1 MNCSRGE
8 EQSSSLPLSLPLP
21 LMNGPGGWIVQ
32 SVLYLHQTVKPLPL
46 LIICHNFTEHTLRPK
61 GSPCPAACPF
71 PPLSGRALS
80 GQGARGRGGSR
91 RGKLSSAAARP
102 LPPRLPREPPPE
114 GPCPPVGDSPAAEPG
129 HSLPAAGG
137 EAGCAHDS
145 RGRASRKHPR
155 KFAASSA
162 RFLVPGDMRP
172 GGGKPPV
179 FPGQTEEK
187 QLRRDPA
194 CSSNNRF
201 SSVFRSDT
209 EKSPFSLG
217 YFHFEQMHLPAAMSA
232 PLLYTVKN
240 NSQN

>member
-1 MNCSRGE
+1 MNCSGGE
-8 EQSSSLPLSLPLP
+8 EQSSSLPLSLPL
-21 LMNGPGGWIVQ
+21 MNEPEGWIVQ

-80 GQGARGRGGSR
+80 GQGARGRGAP
-91 RGKLSSAAARP
+91 AAESFPRP
-102 LPPRLPREPPPE
+102 LPGLFPPRLPQQPPPE
-114 GPCPPVGDSPAAEPG
+114 GPRPPVGVSPAAEPRP
-129 HSLPAAGG
+129 SLPAAEG
-137 EAGCAHDS
+137 EAGCAQDS
-145 RGRASRKHPR
+145 RGGASRKHPR

-162 RFLVPGDMRP
+162 RLLVP

-194 CSSNNRF
+194 SSSNNRA
-201 SSVFRSDT
+201 SSFHRCFART
-209 EKSPFSLG
+209 QINLPFLLG
-217 YFHFEQMHLPAAMSA
+217 IYISSRCIFQQRCPPITLRG
-232 PLLYTVKN
+232 
-240 NSQN
+240 